1 MKAIINKEQ
10 KQLTEADILKKLE
23 KAGVDS
29 SEEYELITRNLID
42 QN

>member
-10 KQLTEADILKKLE
+10 NQLTEAEVLRKLE

-29 SEEYELITRNLID
+29 SEEYEIIIRNLK
-42 QN
+42 